1 MAFKILIVMTILVVV
16 CYITMYRTFNLY
28 LETLERYER
37 EEDKHKV
44 SILEDTLKVLRKRM
58 KIMSSLSIVIMLST
72 PVIILTS
79 MG

>member
-1 MAFKILIVMTILVVV
+1 MAFKILIVMAILVVI
-16 CYITMYRTFNLY
+16 CYITLYRTFNLY

-37 EEDKHKV
+37 EDDTHKV
-44 SILEDTLKVLRKRM
+44 SILEETLKVLRKRM
-58 KIMSSLSIVIMLST
+58 KIMSSLSIIIMLST